1 MVSRREFPEE
11 GELVVGTVQKVKGF
25 GGFVHLEEYEGKEG
39 FVHIAEVSTGWI
51 KYIRDFIR
59 EGQRIVCKVIKVE
72 PSKGHID
79 LSLKQ
84 VNEHQRR
91 EKIQQWKN
99 EQKAEKLF
107 EIVCGKAGM
116 EVQDAYRDFGYD
128 LIDTFGTLY
137 GAFESCTLDD
147 GVLEEEGFKGPWTS
161 SFVEVSKENISPPL
175 VDITGQLE
183 LVCPSA
189 DGINRIKEALKT
201 ALGVSIEG
209 EVDIAYVGAPN
220 YRVTVRAPDYK
231 TAEESMKTAVD
242 AAIGSIEGCGGT
254 GSFTRTDKD

>member
-25 GGFVHLEEYEGKEG
+25 GGFVHLEEYDGKEG

-59 EGQRIVCKVIKVE
+59 EGQRIVCKTIKVD

-107 EIVCGKAGM
+107 EMVCGKSSL
-116 EVQDAYRDFGYD
+116 ETEDAYKEFGYD

-137 GAFESCTLDD
+137 GAFESCTLDN
-147 GVLEEEGFKGPWTS
+147 GVLEEEGYKGPWTAA
-161 SFVEVSKENISPPL
+161 FIEMAKENITPPL
-175 VDITGQLE
+175 VDIIGQLE
-183 LVCPSA
+183 LTCPSGN
-189 DGINRIKEALKT
+189 GIERIKEALNS
-201 ALGVSIEG
+201 ALEVSTEG
-209 EVDIAYVGAPN
+209 EVHISYIGAPN
-220 YRVTVRAPDYK
+220 YRVTVKAPDYK
-231 TAEESMKTAVD
+231 IAEESMKTAVD
-242 AAIGSIEGCGGT
+242 AAIGSIEKSGGG
-254 GSFTRTDKD
+254 GSFSRTDKA

>member
-39 FVHIAEVSTGWI
+39 FIHIAEVSPGWI
-51 KYIRDFIR
+51 KYIRDYIR

-107 EIVCGKAGM
+107 EIVCSKSGLDK
-116 EVQDAYRDFGYD
+116 EQAYRDFGFD
-128 LIDTFGTLY
+128 LIDTFGTMY
-137 GAFESCTLDD
+137 GAFESCTVEPEAMKD
-147 GVLEEEGFKGPWTS
+147 EGFEGPWS
-161 SFVEVSKENISPPL
+161 EHFKAVAEENIAPPT
-175 VDITGQLE
+175 VNIAGQLE
-183 LVCPSA
+183 LSCPKD
-189 DGINRIKEALKT
+189 DGIERIKK
-201 ALGVSIEG
+201 ALGEAGEAPTEG
-209 EVDIAYVGAPN
+209 TVEISYIGAPN
-220 YRVTVRAPDYK
+220 YRITVTAPDYK
-231 TAEESMKTAVD
+231 VAEDSMKAAVD
-242 AAIGSIEGCGGT
+242 AAIGSIEKSGGT
-254 GSFTRTDKD
+254 GSFARTDKT